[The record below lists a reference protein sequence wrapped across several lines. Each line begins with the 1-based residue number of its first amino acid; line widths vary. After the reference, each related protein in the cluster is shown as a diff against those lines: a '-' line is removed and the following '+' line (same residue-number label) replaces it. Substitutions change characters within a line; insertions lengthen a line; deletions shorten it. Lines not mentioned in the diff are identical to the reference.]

1 MTILDMSVHRTL
13 SYTSKF
19 TIDTRNGFF
28 SCMYHD
34 MSFHISLILHNL
46 IAKRT
51 PILSCSN
58 PNWFNLQNK
67 QRQENRKKYSLFY
80 QYFGNPWTFLMCEL
94 QLLAWEKVLG
104 QYSHENGLSPVCILM
119 CLVISLWFFIIL
131 MQKGHLYCPAPS
143 LTGSICKISR
153 QKKIEKSNLLF
164 YQYFGIPWTFLTCEL
179 QLPVWEKVIG
189 Q

>member
-1 MTILDMSVHRTL
+1 MCVFRDAFWLQACSQKGQEYGFSPVCIIMCLFISLCFFIVLSQKEHLYCPVPSIMGSFCKEVDKKFYLRNEIFGKEILSTIFQAFLYLISSMSILDMSVHRTL
-13 SYTSKF
+13 SYTSKV

-67 QRQENRKKYSLFY
+67 QTKK
-80 QYFGNPWTFLMCEL
+80 
-94 QLLAWEKVLG
+94 
-104 QYSHENGLSPVCILM
+104 
-119 CLVISLWFFIIL
+119 
-131 MQKGHLYCPAPS
+131 
-143 LTGSICKISR
+143 
-153 QKKIEKSNLLF
+153 
-164 YQYFGIPWTFLTCEL
+164 
-179 QLPVWEKVIG
+179 
-189 Q
+189 

>member
-1 MTILDMSVHRTL
+1 MCLFISLCFFIVLSQKEHLYCPVPSIMGSFCKEVDKKFLFLEKRYYYASTIFQQAFLHLISSMTILDMSVHRTL
-13 SYTSKF
+13 SYTSKV

-67 QRQENRKKYSLFY
+67 QRQKNRKKYSLFY
-80 QYFGNPWTFLMCEL
+80 QYFGNP
-94 QLLAWEKVLG
+94 
-104 QYSHENGLSPVCILM
+104 
-119 CLVISLWFFIIL
+119 
-131 MQKGHLYCPAPS
+131 
-143 LTGSICKISR
+143 
-153 QKKIEKSNLLF
+153 
-164 YQYFGIPWTFLTCEL
+164 
-179 QLPVWEKVIG
+179 
-189 Q
+189 